1 MRGLRPVCNGFLIK
15 LKKPIKPTVLV
26 SFLKKIPSFSNLV
39 CKGTFSEQVAK
50 CSFTVLS

>member
-26 SFLKKIPSFSNLV
+26 SFLKNTQFFQP
-39 CKGTFSEQVAK
+39 CM
-50 CSFTVLS
+50 

>member
-26 SFLKKIPSFSNLV
+26 SFLKKYPVFPTLYVREPIQSKLLNAHS
-39 CKGTFSEQVAK
+39 QY
-50 CSFTVLS
+50 